1 MSLAISQLG
10 NLRNLQYLYSDY
22 VRKLINCPFHELGG
36 NFSELATTLQL
47 LSLRHSK
54 LTGSLP
60 RWIGNFTN
68 LQFLYVSANSLSG
81 EIPSS
86 LGQLSGLREL
96 SLGSNQFNGTVPES
110 LGGLSEL
117 LSFDLS
123 YNSLGGVISQTHF
136 RELRNLLYLS
146 ISFNSLVLNVS
157 RDWIPPFQLLGIGM
171 SECSVGPAFPM

>member
-1 MSLAISQLG
+1 M
-10 NLRNLQYLYSDY
+10 
-22 VRKLINCPFHELGG
+22 
-36 NFSELATTLQL
+36 
-47 LSLRHSK
+47 
-54 LTGSLP
+54 
-60 RWIGNFTN
+60 
-68 LQFLYVSANSLSG
+68 
-81 EIPSS
+81 
-86 LGQLSGLREL
+86 

-157 RDWIPPFQLLGIGM
+157 RDWIPPFQLLDIGM